1 MDLPRLRRL
10 LGVPETAWL
19 VERVRDRLAAGRPLE
34 TSTTLKPATPEQRR
48 AAESLLGRRLR
59 SGASLTVP
67 LAEVDRV
74 LRDSLAC
81 PDGLAAAVVALTG
94 PVADKRAQEAAL
106 AASWR
111 RALDELDQPTVTD
124 RPALASWSA
133 VVASSG
139 LLKRLSGG
147 DPATARRLA
156 ADAVRVLTRLPA
168 DGLALPV
175 LAARTVG
182 DAHALDDGRPLT
194 TLVLSAVRHLTD
206 LPAAATADADGR
218 RTAWAAVGV
227 ARDELSSRVLALGLP
242 GSGSGAVGRMLA
254 AARDEGEPAV
264 LTLRQLTRRVP
275 DLGVHDHLVR
285 VCENPAVLAAA
296 ADELGPGCPP
306 LICVEG
312 TLSAA
317 ARSLLRHLLG
327 RGCRLAF
334 HSDFDW
340 GGVRIATGFLR
351 LFDARPWR
359 YDAASY
365 LAAVERGLGTPL
377 STGSPAPTPWDP
389 ALGEALGHHRVRVEE
404 EHIIDHLLADLRS
417 P

>member
-10 LGVPETAWL
+10 LGGPENAWL
-19 VERVRDRLAAGRPLE
+19 VERARDRLAAGRPLD
-34 TSTTLKPATPEQRR
+34 TSATLRAATPEQRR

-59 SGASLTVP
+59 SGASLTVR

-74 LRDSLAC
+74 LRESLAC

-106 AASWR
+106 AASWQQ
-111 RALDELDQPTVTD
+111 ALDELDQPAVTG
-124 RPALASWSA
+124 RPALAPWPVA
-133 VVASSG
+133 VASTG

-156 ADAVRVLTRLPA
+156 ADAVRVLTVLPA

-175 LAARTVG
+175 LAARTAG
-182 DAHALDDGRPLT
+182 DAHALDDGCPLAA
-194 TLVLSAVRHLTD
+194 LVLSAVRSLAD
-206 LPAAATADADGR
+206 LPASATSDADGR
-218 RTAWAAVGV
+218 RAAWAAVGV
-227 ARDELSSRVLALGLP
+227 ARDVLSSRVLTLGLP
-242 GSGSGAVGRMLA
+242 GSRNGAVGRMLA

-264 LTLRQLTRRVP
+264 LTLRQTARRVP
-275 DLGVHDHLVR
+275 DLGLHDRLVR

-306 LICVEG
+306 LICTEG

-317 ARSLLRHLLG
+317 ARGLLRHLLD

-340 GGVRIATGFLR
+340 GGVRIATGLLR
-351 LFDARPWR
+351 LFDATPWR
-359 YDAASY
+359 YDATSY
-365 LAAVERGLGTPL
+365 LAAVDRGLGTPL
-377 STGSPAPTPWDP
+377 TTGSPAPTPWDP
-389 ALGEALGHHRVRVEE
+389 ALGDALGRHRVRVEE
-404 EHIIDHLLADLRS
+404 EHLIDELLNDLRGS
-417 P
+417 